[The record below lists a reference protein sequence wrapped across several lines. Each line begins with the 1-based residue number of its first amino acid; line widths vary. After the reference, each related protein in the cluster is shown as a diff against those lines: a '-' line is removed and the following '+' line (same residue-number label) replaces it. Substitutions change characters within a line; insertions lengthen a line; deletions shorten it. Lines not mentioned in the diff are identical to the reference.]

1 MGLAIQ
7 IFLKI
12 SLPLGLRV
20 LAQIFF
26 FNFISPHYKNCN
38 VSKTNLNKR
47 RSSIFLWFVFF
58 THLVCLMS
66 WPEHKQVQ
74 CIVVLALAID
84 CTIVSVTHD
93 CGHGCMMVAP
103 DVAAVLVAKLKEVL
117 VSII

>member
-1 MGLAIQ
+1 
-7 IFLKI
+7 
-12 SLPLGLRV
+12 
-20 LAQIFF
+20 
-26 FNFISPHYKNCN
+26 
-38 VSKTNLNKR
+38 
-47 RSSIFLWFVFF
+47 
-58 THLVCLMS
+58 MS
-66 WPEHKQVQ
+66 WPEHKQGQ